1 MSRLAIR
8 TFLLQGG
15 TLIALASLVERSFL
29 FIANASSARIAGV
42 ENFGTYG
49 LALQAAGFLASQA
62 SLGIGM
68 VATRFSSE
76 YPVGHVHNRDFV
88 QKIVQ
93 LSLILSLIS
102 AVLMMGLAWPMA
114 HWFYNKPLFFRVLLV
129 TVFTAPVFV
138 LLDAARGLMLGLSYY
153 RGLVLLSSIF
163 GVTMLCLMPLAA
175 MRSPRMMVFTHG
187 VCALAACIVIF
198 LVLQRRFHLNLF
210 SPASREVPVKNM
222 LRFGLLQLGSSAAV
236 NMVMMVLMALLV
248 RYASREELM
257 ATALLP
263 MGMVL
268 QQGTVWMMNIGLSYY
283 PMFGFREVG
292 YYSAASSMRNVIAMI
307 PGLLNQTTIGL
318 MTNLRGEQFGGVNRI
333 VVINTWLS
341 AIFMMPVTALALIL
355 LPWLLPLVY
364 GKGFIG
370 GVAPASYLLVV
381 GLIHMISQPAVN
393 RLTVVRPRTVIYIQ
407 AAWIVVALVAA
418 FLLVPRMGATGVAIA
433 LLLAHTASALLV
445 PLGLQ
450 WHQSLPRH
458 LLQLTVMGILGG
470 ITLLSVL
477 DYQHQS
483 IWHWSNGLV
492 LIVASAVLYCLW
504 RPYEQIRKDQ

>member
-8 TFLLQGG
+8 SFLLKGG
-15 TLIALASLVERSFL
+15 MLIAFASLIERGFL
-29 FIANASSARIAGV
+29 FIANASSARLAGV

-49 LALQAAGFLASQA
+49 LALSAAGFLASQA

-76 YPVGHVHNRDFV
+76 YPVGHVHNREFV
-88 QKIVQ
+88 QRIVQ
-93 LSLILSLIS
+93 LSLMLSLIAS
-102 AVLMMGLAWPMA
+102 VLMMGLAWPMA

-138 LLDAARGLMLGLSYY
+138 LLDAVRGLMLGLSYY

-163 GVTMLCLMPLAA
+163 GVMMLCLMPLAA

-187 VCALAACIVIF
+187 VCALTACIAVF
-198 LVLQRRFHLNLF
+198 MVLRRKFELKLF
-210 SPASREVPVKNM
+210 SPSTREVPIIHM
-222 LRFGLLQLGSSAAV
+222 LRFGLVQLGSSAAV
-236 NMVMMVLMALLV
+236 NVVMMVLMALLV
-248 RYASREELM
+248 RYASREELLSASLM
-257 ATALLP
+257 PLGFA
-263 MGMVL
+263 L
-268 QQGTVWMMNIGLSYY
+268 QQGSVWMINVGLSCV

-292 YYSAASSMRNVIAMI
+292 YYTAAGSMRNITALV

-341 AIFMMPVTALALIL
+341 AIFVMPVTAVALIL

-381 GLIHMISQPAVN
+381 GMIHMISQPAVN
-393 RLTVVRPRTVIYIQ
+393 RLTVVRPRTVMLVQI
-407 AAWIVVALVAA
+407 AWIVVALGAA
-418 FLLVPRMGATGVAIA
+418 FLLVPRMGASGVALA

-445 PLGLQ
+445 LVGLK
-450 WHQSLPRH
+450 WHQSLPRF
-458 LLQLTVMGILGG
+458 LTQLTVVGIVGG
-470 ITLLSVL
+470 ISLLVVL
-477 DYQHQS
+477 DYQHLNL
-483 IWHWSNGLV
+483 WHASNGMV
-492 LIVASAVLYCLW
+492 VAITLAILYCLW
-504 RPYEQIRKDQ
+504 SPFDQIRKDQ